1 MDGELLDLLADDL
14 GFADAALGQDAAH
27 LLPQGSQI
35 GFHMREGGL
44 GRRCIGIERTY
55 GDCRVLDHH
64 MIGMGHD
71 RFDDAH
77 DGKAILI
84 HA

>member
-1 MDGELLDLLADDL
+1 
-14 GFADAALGQDAAH
+14 
-27 LLPQGSQI
+27 
-35 GFHMREGGL
+35 MREGGL